1 MSDFFSGSRHNLD
14 VIAHRGGNGEWPGET
29 IFAFEKAKAL
39 GVDVLEMDLRVTRD
53 HQLVLMHNPTVA
65 ATTNGTLPVRCY
77 RLAELQQLDAGYD
90 WSPEGQT
97 DHPFRHQGLFV
108 PTFHQVLEQF
118 KDMRMNIEIKGW
130 HPIDAK
136 KIAGHFCDLLEDYG
150 MTERVL
156 VASFHRQVLR
166 VIRKR
171 RPEVA
176 ISASTIDV
184 IKFVLSSR
192 FGSGSYRPDAEAI
205 QTQSTFIDAKLLE
218 TCRKHGLKLHGWTVN
233 KVEEMDRLI
242 ALGVD
247 GIITDFPTKLLNRPG
262 VRKEQ

>member
-29 IFAFEKAKAL
+29 LFAFENAKAL

-65 ATTNGTLPVRCY
+65 ATTNGSLFVRCY
-77 RLAELQQLDAGYD
+77 RLAELQKLDAAYN

-97 DHPFRHQGLFV
+97 DHPFRHQGIFV

-118 KDMRMNIEIKGW
+118 RDMRMNIEIKGW
-130 HPIDAK
+130 HPLDAP
-136 KIAGHFCDLLEDYG
+136 KIARHFCDLLVDYG
-150 MTERVL
+150 MTRRVL
-156 VASFHRQVLR
+156 VASFHKQVLR
-166 VIRKR
+166 IIRR
-171 RPEVA
+171 EHPEVA
-176 ISASTIDV
+176 ISASTTDV
-184 IKFVLSSR
+184 IKFVLSSK

-205 QTQSTFIDAKLLE
+205 QTQSRFIDAKLLD
-218 TCRKHGLKLHGWTVN
+218 TARKHGLKLHGWTVD
-233 KVEEMDRLI
+233 KAEEMDRLI

-247 GIITDFPTKLLNRPG
+247 GIITDFPTRLLNRPG
-262 VRKEQ
+262 V